1 MEMTEQTETLLDRK
15 RVRRPAPEIWEDPD
29 SILPFYVW
37 AEKAGIS
44 ERQAKRLRQTGQA
57 PRCVRLG
64 ERALGVTLAEHRRW
78 VKTRLEA

>member
-1 MEMTEQTETLLDRK
+1 MTEQTEIEIARK
-15 RVRRPAPEIWEDPD
+15 RNRRPAPEIWDDPD
-29 SILPFYVW
+29 SILPFYAW

-57 PRCVRLG
+57 PRCVRIG

-78 VKTRLEA
+78 MKSRMESV